1 MREHGP
7 VHPEPEDMRA
17 ADADRQ
23 RVAAAI
29 ERHYLDGRL
38 TAEELDE
45 WLGWALAAR
54 TDGDLA
60 SLLTDL
66 PPLPKS
72 THAARVKQ
80 QPVRRVSRDLRA
92 QATKY
97 ALVMVLLIVL
107 WAATTPTGHFWPI
120 WPMLGWG
127 IAVASQ
133 FLRHGGSV
141 TGGFHHPVWWRH
153 R

>member
-7 VHPEPEDMRA
+7 VHPTAEDMRA
-17 ADADRQ
+17 ADADRR

-45 WLGWALAAR
+45 RLGRALAAR
-54 TDGDLA
+54 TDGELA
-60 SLLTDL
+60 SVLTDL

-72 THAARVKQ
+72 TQAVPVERR
-80 QPVRRVSRDLRA
+80 PVRRMPRELRA
-92 QATKY
+92 HVTKY
-97 ALVMVLLIVL
+97 ALVMTLLVLI
-107 WAATTPTGHFWPI
+107 WAVTTPTGHFWPI